1 MKKKIWFKVICF
13 IMLAIFPALTL
24 FAGCADKDANIDGND
39 GLNGE
44 QLTSAN
50 LYGTKVLYRPDD
62 YDYDIGSGGSSG
74 DGSRTNDYYGKY
86 AWQIVDYLYRIYEIS
101 NTDLIKGND
110 NNGTPANNPDFD
122 LNNIPYLY
130 DSMRYQVN
138 TEALVTQRITI
149 NADGT
154 KTIEDLTKNNS
165 IYYVVGADI
174 SLAWNWGAPYDLK
187 INNTNTNT
195 YLTDSEQTIA
205 YYKDNTESDYYDYIL
220 INNNIYNGYDILNN
234 SNSFVDESYSINW
247 YSNQLTFGNYLML
260 YYLGTSSASETEDE
274 EYSDFVKALEY
285 AIYCYAIDIEP
296 SQVSVTFAQDGTPN
310 FKIGTYASVDEAL
323 EQAKE
328 NFKILGSFVGLSTRQ
343 IEKIKQWVLDNI
355 IGQNVVSNNDYFYRY
370 SNATE
375 IVTINS
381 DGTKTYSYDFG
392 NYNSVNELGR
402 NYEET
407 VNNIIDNVCSEVSI
421 GKNDDGSDVTIDD
434 RFPASEIMEYAGVA
448 NNVYGDDSFA
458 VPGEENSSEKIR
470 PYEYQ
475 SIAFMVKDPT
485 NVDTLSIAVKYDAG
499 LDGTQEGVYG
509 EEYIE
514 MIIDVNYYNHIT
526 DELQVLKSQKIKVYD
541 GPFNSSDLYLTSTGG
556 KDEFITD
563 STSPKDHFSG
573 VTFDDLGIKNLSS
586 FNVDIGGGILKT
598 DVGKAGYGK
607 DLLITETPLV
617 LTGTSN
623 VRKYYEIVEP
633 GSSELDEEVIA
644 DGYTYLSGRFNSD
657 MFGGAEGCDYLEV
670 TFKVIKE
677 IGDLGS
683 NYRFYAGAY
692 LGGIGTLLSE

>member
-1 MKKKIWFKVICF
+1 MKKKIWFKIICF
-13 IMLAIFPALTL
+13 IMLAILPALTL

-74 DGSRTNDYYGKY
+74 DGSGTNDYYGKY
-86 AWQIVDYLYRIYEIS
+86 AWTIVNFLYRIYEIS
-101 NTDLIKGND
+101 DNELIYGSD
-110 NNGTPANNPDFD
+110 TYLANNPDFILD
-122 LNNIPYLY
+122 NIPYLY

-154 KTIEDLTKNNS
+154 KTIEDLEENNLT
-165 IYYVVGADI
+165 YYVVGADI

-187 INNTNTNT
+187 LDGQKTNA
-195 YLTDSEQTIA
+195 YLTDSEFTVTF
-205 YYKDNTESDYYDYIL
+205 YKNTNEEECYDYIS
-220 INNNIYNGYDILNN
+220 IGNNIYNGYSLINDFTTN
-234 SNSFVDESYSINW
+234 STTYYTDANSICLSDF
-247 YSNQLTFGNYLML
+247 MK
-260 YYLGTSSASETEDE
+260 YYLGTSNESETEDE

-285 AIYCYAIDIEP
+285 AIYCYAIDLEP

-355 IGQNVVSNNDYFYRY
+355 IGQKVVSNNDYFYKY
-370 SNATE
+370 DTATE
-375 IVTINS
+375 IVTENT
-381 DGTKTYSYDFG
+381 DGTITYSYDFG
-392 NYNSVNELGR
+392 NYNSVNELNR

-407 VNNIIDNVCSEVSI
+407 VSNIIDNVCSEVSI

-448 NNVYGDDSFA
+448 NNVYGDESFA

-475 SIAFMVKDPT
+475 SIK
-485 NVDTLSIAVKYDAG
+485 NIINQNISLNN
-499 LDGTQEGVYG
+499 
-509 EEYIE
+509 IE
-514 MIIDVNYYNHIT
+514 MVSLGVSMGETSIVANKELGNLVINIVNNAEDTETQNEGDIWCSIQG
-526 DELQVLKSQKIKVYD
+526 D
-541 GPFNSSDLYLTSTGG
+541 STAIGG
-556 KDEFITD
+556 KDYRVITVYQI
-563 STSPKDHFSG
+563 TENQVQKYEITVEAPTINVKEIMQN
-573 VTFDDLGIKNLSS
+573 IKNGKTRGTPTCETEYT
-586 FNVDIGGGILKT
+586 FTGI
-598 DVGKAGYGK
+598 
-607 DLLITETPLV
+607 
-617 LTGTSN
+617 
-623 VRKYYEIVEP
+623 
-633 GSSELDEEVIA
+633 VI
-644 DGYTYLSGRFNSD
+644 
-657 MFGGAEGCDYLEV
+657 E
-670 TFKVIKE
+670 
-677 IGDLGS
+677 
-683 NYRFYAGAY
+683 
-692 LGGIGTLLSE
+692 

>member
-1 MKKKIWFKVICF
+1 MKKKIWFKIICF
-13 IMLAIFPALTL
+13 IMLGIFPALTL

-74 DGSRTNDYYGKY
+74 DGSGTNDYYGKY
-86 AWQIVDYLYRIYEIS
+86 AWGIINYLYNIFEIANQQYIYGDTE
-101 NTDLIKGND
+101 ND
-110 NNGTPANNPDFD
+110 ILANNPDFILD
-122 LNNIPYLY
+122 NIPYLY

-138 TEALVTQRITI
+138 TEAVVTQRVV
-149 NADGT
+149 NHADGT
-154 KTIEDLTKNNS
+154 KTVEDLTVNNLT
-165 IYYVVGADI
+165 YYVVGADI

-187 INNTNTNT
+187 LDGQKTNA
-195 YLTDSEQTIA
+195 YLTDSEFTVTF
-205 YYKDNTESDYYDYIL
+205 YKNTNEEECYDYIS
-220 INNNIYNGYDILNN
+220 IGNNIYNGYSLMDDFTTNSTTYYTDIN
-234 SNSFVDESYSINW
+234 SMFLSDF
-247 YSNQLTFGNYLML
+247 MK

-285 AIYCYAIDIEP
+285 AIYCYAIDLEP
-296 SQVSVTFAQDGTPN
+296 SKVSVTFAQDGTPN
-310 FKIGTYASVDEAL
+310 IKIGTYASVDEAL
-323 EQAKE
+323 NQAKE
-328 NFKILGSFVGLSTRQ
+328 NFKKLGSFVGLSTRQ
-343 IEKIKQWVLDNI
+343 IEKTKQWVLDNI
-355 IGQNVVSNNDYFYRY
+355 IGTDVVSNNDYFYIY
-370 SNATE
+370 KNAIE
-375 IVTINS
+375 IVTEKA
-381 DGTKTYSYDFG
+381 DGTITYSYDFG
-392 NYNSVNELGR
+392 IYESANELRR

-407 VNNIIDNVCSEVSI
+407 VSNIIDNVCSEVSI

-475 SIAFMVKDPT
+475 SIAFMIKKPT

-509 EEYIE
+509 EKYIE
-514 MIIDVNYYNHIT
+514 MIIDVNYYNHT
-526 DELQVLKSQKIKVYD
+526 NDELQVLKSQKIKVYD
-541 GPFNSSDLYLTSTGG
+541 GPFNFHDLYLTSTGG
-556 KDEFITD
+556 KSKFVTD
-563 STSPKDHFSG
+563 STAPEDHFSG
-573 VTFDDLGIKNLSS
+573 VRFDELKIKNLSS
-586 FNVDIGGGILKT
+586 FNVNIGGGILKT
-598 DVGKAGYGK
+598 DVGKKGYSK

-644 DGYTYLSGRFNSD
+644 DEYTYLSGRFNSD

-692 LGGIGTLLSE
+692 LGGIGTLLGK

>member
-1 MKKKIWFKVICF
+1 MKKKIWFKIICF

-62 YDYDIGSGGSSG
+62 YDYDIGSGGATG
-74 DGSRTNDYYGKY
+74 DGSGTNDYYGKY
-86 AWQIVDYLYRIYEIS
+86 AWNIINFIYRIYTIA
-101 NTDLIKGND
+101 D
-110 NNGTPANNPDFD
+110 NIYIYGDETINANNPDFILD
-122 LNNIPYLY
+122 NIPYLY

-138 TEALVTQRITI
+138 TEALVTQRVV
-149 NADGT
+149 NHADGT
-154 KTIEDLTKNNS
+154 KTIEDLKENNLT
-165 IYYVVGADI
+165 YYVVGADI
-174 SLAWNWGAPYDLK
+174 SLSWNWGAPYDLK
-187 INNTNTNT
+187 LVYPDDYNTEDTNAYLTFEKDTSTNTEF
-195 YLTDSEQTIA
+195 SIV
-205 YYKDNTESDYYDYIL
+205 K
-220 INNNIYNGYDILNN
+220 INNNIYAPYDDLN
-234 SNSFVDESYSINW
+234 SGLDSFINKIQT
-247 YSNQLTFGNYLML
+247 YYNYTFYNQASEQGLMK
-260 YYLGTSSASETEDE
+260 YYLGTSSATETEDE

-323 EQAKE
+323 NQAKE
-328 NFKILGSFVGLSTRQ
+328 NFKKLGSFVGLSTRQ

-355 IGQNVVSNNDYFYRY
+355 IGQNVVSNNDYFYKY
-370 SNATE
+370 ENATE
-375 IVTINS
+375 IVTENA
-381 DGTKTYSYDFG
+381 DGTITYSYDFG

-407 VNNIIDNVCSEVSI
+407 VSNIIDNVCSEVSI

-475 SIAFMVKDPT
+475 SIAFMIKEPT

-509 EEYIE
+509 EKYIE
-514 MIIDVNYYNHIT
+514 MIIDVNYYNHTT

-563 STSPKDHFSG
+563 STAPKDHFSG

-598 DVGKAGYGK
+598 DVGQAGYGSEK
-607 DLLITETPLV
+607 LITETPLV

-644 DGYTYLSGRFNSD
+644 DGYTYLSGRFDSD